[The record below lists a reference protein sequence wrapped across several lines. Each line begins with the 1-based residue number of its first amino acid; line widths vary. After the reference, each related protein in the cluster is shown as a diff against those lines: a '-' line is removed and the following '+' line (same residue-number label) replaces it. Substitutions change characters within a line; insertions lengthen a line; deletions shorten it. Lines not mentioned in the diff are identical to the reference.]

1 MRSPRFAV
9 AVSTLSLLLGAGR
22 LQTAE
27 PIPAPVVVAPAPPDI
42 CDSRWCGTWHSC
54 PTGHHGPLHAHIT
67 KVDDCHYH
75 VRFHGR
81 FRHVIPFVYSIT
93 LTVTGQ
99 EGDRLI
105 LTGSKKVPFYG
116 NFDTCVTITNC
127 DFIATYTTSKGDYGE
142 FRMERK

>member
-1 MRSPRFAV
+1 MRPTISPANCLTPHFDLDFQAQQLSQTLERDTMRSPRFAV
-9 AVSTLSLLLGAGR
+9 AVPMLALLICAGR

-27 PIPAPVVVAPAPPDI
+27 PVPAPVVVAPAPPNI

-54 PTGHHGPLHAHIT
+54 PTGHNGPLHAHIT

-81 FRHVIPFVYSIT
+81 FRTVIPFVYSIT

-99 EGDRLI
+99 E
-105 LTGSKKVPFYG
+105 
-116 NFDTCVTITNC
+116 
-127 DFIATYTTSKGDYGE
+127 
-142 FRMERK
+142 